1 MGALLTS
8 FAALKDSLTGS
19 AFASDPLAAASGDSL
34 SIPNFPDSSRG
45 FIEEIL
51 SANSTSKMEL
61 ATFGNRFGD
70 PVLGLR
76 LQHMFNPTLSGA
88 DGVPQLLLP
97 PTVDIPVYRGDTLT
111 VQVLG
116 TASAAVAVVY
126 QAYYEQMEGVDQRL
140 ARWSALQGGIG
151 RVLGIEVT
159 VTPGATSNYGTAVAL
174 NANDDRLVGTT
185 DYALLGVVTDQPLL
199 SVGIKGPD
207 TGNYRVACPGHW
219 NQRISAGWFVDQD
232 ARRTTPHIP
241 VINALNKATT
251 FVDAI
256 SPGNPGST
264 KCSFIF
270 AELTRPFFG

>member
-8 FAALKDSLTGS
+8 FAALKNSLTGS

-34 SIPNFPDSSRG
+34 AIPNYRDGSRG
-45 FIEEIL
+45 FLEEIIAGN
-51 SANSTSKMEL
+51 SAHKMEL
-61 ATFGNRFGD
+61 ALFGNRFGD
-70 PVLGLR
+70 PVMGLR
-76 LQHMFNPTLSGA
+76 LQYMFDPTLAGG
-88 DGVPQLLLP
+88 DGIPQMLLP
-97 PTVDIPVYRGDTLT
+97 PTLDIPIYRGDTLT
-111 VQVLG
+111 EQVLG
-116 TASAAVAVVY
+116 TASDAVAVVH
-126 QAYYEQMEGVDQRL
+126 QVYYEDMEGASQRL
-140 ARWSALQGGIG
+140 ARWSGIQGSIG

-159 VTPGATSNYGTAVAL
+159 VTPGTTSNYGTAVAL

-185 DYALLGVVTDQPLL
+185 DYALLGLLTDQPLL

-207 TGNYRVACPGHW
+207 TGNYRIACPGHW
-219 NQRISAGWFVDQD
+219 NERISSGYFIDQD

-264 KCSFIF
+264 K
-270 AELTRPFFG
+270 